1 MGLKDKFKHLPDAL
15 QKQVVLRLAI
25 GFGFFV
31 LFLIVQFCMGDI
43 YFSLPCVVFGGVMI
57 VNGGLLFYN
66 GTEGN
71 FVSVRGVCRQIETTG
86 IRKRVRNL
94 YIDTEPYILKLPVRQ
109 RIRNLDKGDTI
120 IVYLSEKTPV
130 YEQDNGYMI
139 CSYYALEIR
148 KEA

>member
-1 MGLKDKFKHLPDAL
+1 MKDQFKHLPDAL
-15 QKQVVLRLAI
+15 QKQIMLRLAI
-25 GFGFFV
+25 GTGFFV
-31 LFLIVQFCMGDI
+31 LFLIVQFCMEDI

-57 VNGGLLFYN
+57 VNGGMLFYN
-66 GTEGN
+66 STKGN
-71 FVSVRGVCRQIETTG
+71 FISVRGVCRQIETIG
-86 IRKRVRNL
+86 IRKRVRNI

-120 IVYLSEKTPV
+120 IVFLSEKTPV

>member
-1 MGLKDKFKHLPDAL
+1 MKDKFKHLPDAL

-25 GFGFFV
+25 GTGFFV
-31 LFLIVQFCMGDI
+31 LFLVVQFCMGDI

-66 GTEGN
+66 STKGN
-71 FVSVRGVCRQIETTG
+71 FISVRGVCRQIETTG

>member
-1 MGLKDKFKHLPDAL
+1 MKDKFKRLPDAL
-15 QKQVVLRLAI
+15 QKQVALRLAI
-25 GFGFFV
+25 GAGFFV
-31 LFLIVQFCMGDI
+31 LFLVVQFCMGDI

-71 FVSVRGVCRQIETTG
+71 FISVRGVCRQIETTG
-86 IRKRVRNL
+86 IRKRIRNL

>member
-1 MGLKDKFKHLPDAL
+1 MKDKFEHLPDAL
-15 QKQVVLRLAI
+15 QKQIVLRLAI
-25 GFGFFV
+25 GAGFSV

-66 GTEGN
+66 SAKGN
-71 FVSVRGVCRQIETTG
+71 FISVRGVCRQIETTG
-86 IRKRVRNL
+86 IRKRIKNI
-94 YIDTEPYILKLPVRQ
+94 YIDTELHILKLPVRQ

-120 IVYLSEKTPV
+120 IVFLSEKTPV

>member
-25 GFGFFV
+25 GAVFFV

-66 GTEGN
+66 STKGN
-71 FVSVRGVCRQIETTG
+71 FISVRVCAGRSRRQEYENGLG
-86 IRKRVRNL
+86 IF
-94 YIDTEPYILKLPVRQ
+94 T
-109 RIRNLDKGDTI
+109 
-120 IVYLSEKTPV
+120 
-130 YEQDNGYMI
+130 
-139 CSYYALEIR
+139 
-148 KEA
+148 

>member
-1 MGLKDKFKHLPDAL
+1 
-15 QKQVVLRLAI
+15 
-25 GFGFFV
+25 
-31 LFLIVQFCMGDI
+31 
-43 YFSLPCVVFGGVMI
+43 MI

-71 FVSVRGVCRQIETTG
+71 FISVRGVCRQIETTG
-86 IRKRVRNL
+86 IRKRIRNL

>member
-1 MGLKDKFKHLPDAL
+1 MKDKFKHLLDAL

-25 GFGFFV
+25 GAVFFV

-43 YFSLPCVVFGGVMI
+43 YFSFPCVVFGGVMI

-66 GTEGN
+66 STKGN
-71 FVSVRGVCRQIETTG
+71 FISVRGVCRQIETTG

-94 YIDTEPYILKLPVRQ
+94 YIDTEPYILKLTVRQ

>member
-1 MGLKDKFKHLPDAL
+1 MKDKFRHLPDAL

-25 GFGFFV
+25 GAGFFA
-31 LFLIVQFCMGDI
+31 LFLVVQFSMGDI

-66 GTEGN
+66 SAKGN
-71 FVSVRGVCRQIETTG
+71 FISVRGVCRQIETTG
-86 IRKRVRNL
+86 IRKRVRNI
-94 YIDTEPYILKLPVRQ
+94 YMDMEPYILKLSVRQ

-120 IVYLSEKTPV
+120 VVYLSEKTPV

>member
-1 MGLKDKFKHLPDAL
+1 MKDKFKRLPDAL

-25 GFGFFV
+25 GVGFFI

-43 YFSLPCVVFGGVMI
+43 CFSLPCVLFGGVMI

-66 GTEGN
+66 STKGN
-71 FVSVRGVCRQIETTG
+71 FISVRGVCTQIERTG
-86 IRKRVRNL
+86 MRKRIRSL
-94 YIDTEPYILKLPVRQ
+94 YIDTEPYTLKLPVCQ
-109 RIRNLDKGDTI
+109 RIKNLDKGDTI

>member
-1 MGLKDKFKHLPDAL
+1 MKDKFKRLPEAL

-25 GFGFFV
+25 GAGFFI
-31 LFLIVQFCMGDI
+31 LFLIVQLCMGDI
-43 YFSLPCVVFGGVMI
+43 YFSLPCVIFGGVMI
-57 VNGGLLFYN
+57 VNGGLLLYN
-66 GTEGN
+66 STKGN
-71 FVSVRGVCRQIETTG
+71 FISVRGVCRQIETMG
-86 IRKRVRNL
+86 IRKRVRNI

>member
-1 MGLKDKFKHLPDAL
+1 MKDKFKQLPDAL
-15 QKQVVLRLAI
+15 QRQIAIRLAAGA
-25 GFGFFV
+25 GFSV

-43 YFSLPCVVFGGVMI
+43 CFSLPCAVFGGVMI
-57 VNGGLLFYN
+57 VNGGRLLYN
-66 GTEGN
+66 STKGN
-71 FVSVRGVCRQIETTG
+71 FISVRGVCRQIETTG

>member
-1 MGLKDKFKHLPDAL
+1 MKDKFKHLPDAL

-25 GFGFFV
+25 GAGFFV
-31 LFLIVQFCMGDI
+31 LFLVVQFCMGDI

-66 GTEGN
+66 STKGN
-71 FVSVRGVCRQIETTG
+71 FISVRGVCRQIETTG

-94 YIDTEPYILKLPVRQ
+94 YIDTEPYILK
-109 RIRNLDKGDTI
+109 
-120 IVYLSEKTPV
+120 YLSEKTPV